1 MGKPAPT
8 LYRTYAD
15 GSISGDRAHHSG
27 ATAHA
32 RTNRHVDCKAVI
44 THATS
49 ANQATTTH
57 CRSAANQCQ
66 THKTAG
72 TQLRMGKKGTTMRK
86 LIACIA
92 IATLL
97 AAAGCTKDAGTD
109 APAAHARADSG
120 GSLKGD
126 FGPPQGKPVDAVLTS
141 PPPVPPPSPEERR
154 GGKECGSTCRSRWSP

>member
-1 MGKPAPT
+1 M
-8 LYRTYAD
+8 
-15 GSISGDRAHHSG
+15 
-27 ATAHA
+27 
-32 RTNRHVDCKAVI
+32 DCKAVI

-57 CRSAANQCQ
+57 CRSAANQRH

-72 TQLRMGKKGTTMRK
+72 TLLRMGKRETTMRK

-97 AAAGCTKDAGTD
+97 AAAGCKKDAGTD
-109 APAAHARADSG
+109 APAANASADSG

-126 FGPPQGKPVDAVLTS
+126 FGPPQGKPIEAVLTS
-141 PPPVPPPSPEERR
+141 PPHVPPPTGRDYPATVRSEEQTSEERR
-154 GGKECGSTCRSRWSP
+154 VGTGCVSTCRYRRSPEH

>member
-32 RTNRHVDCKAVI
+32 RTNRHMACKAVI

-57 CRSAANQCQ
+57 CRSAANQCK
-66 THKTAG
+66 THKTTG
-72 TQLRMGKKGTTMRK
+72 TQPRMR
-86 LIACIA
+86 
-92 IATLL
+92 
-97 AAAGCTKDAGTD
+97 
-109 APAAHARADSG
+109 S
-120 GSLKGD
+120 
-126 FGPPQGKPVDAVLTS
+126 
-141 PPPVPPPSPEERR
+141 EERHE
-154 GGKECGSTCRSRWSP
+154 GNECVSTCRSRWSP

>member
-8 LYRTYAD
+8 LYRTYTD

-32 RTNRHVDCKAVI
+32 RTNRHMDCKAVI

-57 CRSAANQCQ
+57 CRSAANQRH

-72 TQLRMGKKGTTMRK
+72 TLLRMGKRETTMRK

-97 AAAGCTKDAGTD
+97 AAAACKTDAGTD
-109 APAAHARADSG
+109 APAANASADSG
-120 GSLKGD
+120 GPPTGNS
-126 FGPPQGKPVDAVLTS
+126 GPTPGTPDHAARNS
-141 PPPVPPPSPEERR
+141 PPHVPPPPRPR
-154 GGKECGSTCRSRWSP
+154 PPPKPTPH

>member
-32 RTNRHVDCKAVI
+32 RPNRHMDCKAVI

-49 ANQATTTH
+49 ANHATTTH
-57 CRSAANQCQ
+57 CRSAATQCQ

-72 TQLRMGKKGTTMRK
+72 QQLPMGKQGTTMRN
-86 LIACIA
+86 LNPCIEV
-92 IATLL
+92 ATSLH
-97 AAAGCTKDAGTD
+97 AGGCTKATVTD
-109 APAAHARADSG
+109 
-120 GSLKGD
+120 
-126 FGPPQGKPVDAVLTS
+126 T
-141 PPPVPPPSPEERR
+141 
-154 GGKECGSTCRSRWSP
+154 T

>member
-1 MGKPAPT
+1 M
-8 LYRTYAD
+8 
-15 GSISGDRAHHSG
+15 
-27 ATAHA
+27 
-32 RTNRHVDCKAVI
+32 DCKAVI

-72 TQLRMGKKGTTMRK
+72 PQLRMGKKGTTMRK

-97 AAAGCTKDAGTD
+97 AAAGCQKDAG
-109 APAAHARADSG
+109 PAASAPNAKPN
-120 GSLKGD
+120 KG
-126 FGPPQGKPVDAVLTS
+126 GPPKGACGPTQGQPVD
-141 PPPVPPPSPEERR
+141 
-154 GGKECGSTCRSRWSP
+154 

>member
-15 GSISGDRAHHSG
+15 GSNSGDRAHHSG

-32 RTNRHVDCKAVI
+32 RTNRHMDCKAVI

-66 THKTAG
+66 THKRSDEHTSELQSLMRNSNG
-72 TQLRMGKKGTTMRK
+72 VFCLKQKKADVKVNKWSARK
-86 LIACIA
+86 IKR
-92 IATLL
+92 TN
-97 AAAGCTKDAGTD
+97 
-109 APAAHARADSG
+109 
-120 GSLKGD
+120 
-126 FGPPQGKPVDAVLTS
+126 
-141 PPPVPPPSPEERR
+141 
-154 GGKECGSTCRSRWSP
+154 

>member
-32 RTNRHVDCKAVI
+32 RTNRHMDCKAVI
-44 THATS
+44 KHATS

-66 THKTAG
+66 THKHRSEEHTSEL
-72 TQLRMGKKGTTMRK
+72 QSLMRN
-86 LIACIA
+86 
-92 IATLL
+92 
-97 AAAGCTKDAGTD
+97 
-109 APAAHARADSG
+109 PY
-120 GSLKGD
+120 
-126 FGPPQGKPVDAVLTS
+126 AVLCLQKKTHH
-141 PPPVPPPSPEERR
+141 
-154 GGKECGSTCRSRWSP
+154 